1 MRTLVVRKESVKSA
15 SWRAEDSHAG
25 RFTSGV
31 SHVFPFAR
39 VPFSFHFEY
48 NCDVVLAPRERK
60 GRRRAIEASRDVSSD
75 RCWRTA
81 SGKKERVC
89 VSQFRLSPP
98 KPSAIRLRR
107 LTERRARV
115 VLAPM
120 TRALRAKAMMRK
132 WEARGVGERDEV

>member
-81 SGKKERVC
+81 SGKKEC
-89 VSQFRLSPP
+89 VFLNSASLSPQ
-98 KPSAIRLRR
+98 
-107 LTERRARV
+107 
-115 VLAPM
+115 
-120 TRALRAKAMMRK
+120 ALRDSITKTYRAAS
-132 WEARGVGERDEV
+132 AGGVGAHDAGLESESHDEEVGSAGGG